1 MERHTERVEHDR
13 EKVVKQQSKE
23 LEKQILRE
31 TLVAENMSKGM
42 SAEMAKMMAGVQEA
56 VGKVASTP
64 VAKAAHTAAKPFAF
78 AMDKTYST
86 AMLLHKKS

>member
-1 MERHTERVEHDR
+1 
-13 EKVVKQQSKE
+13 
-23 LEKQILRE
+23 
-31 TLVAENMSKGM
+31 M

-64 VAKAAHTAAKPFAF
+64 VAKAAHTAAKPFASLWIRL
-78 AMDKTYST
+78 YST